1 MHGIFMAKNLIIV
14 ESPAKARTISKFLG
28 KEYSV
33 KASMGHVRDL
43 PSSMLGFD
51 PENGFAPQYVIS
63 KDKKKT
69 VAELKKQIDKKTEVY
84 LATDEDREG
93 EAISWHLLKA
103 LGLEKSPVK
112 RIVFHEITKS
122 AILSALENP
131 REVDKQLVNA
141 QQARRILDRAV
152 GYELSPLLWK
162 KIKPGLSAGRVQSVS
177 VYILVEREK
186 EIRKFKP
193 EEYWKIR
200 AEFSEFSAELK
211 KLDGKPAKVVNE
223 TEAKAIESSVK
234 QGDFVVHEID
244 ERMTNR
250 NPGAPF
256 TTSTIQQEASVKL
269 GFSVKRTMAVAQQ
282 LYEGNFDNPDY
293 NGGLITYMRTDS
305 VVLAKQALTQAQE
318 VIDSEYG
325 SKFGLKEPRFFRNRS
340 TNAQEAHE
348 AIRPVDFS
356 LKPSTVKGSLSSDQ
370 YRLYSLVWKRALA
383 SQMSVAEIARTTI
396 KIEAGANKECLFE
409 AQGQRVVFPG
419 FLQAYTEGTDDPEE
433 SMSEKDV
440 ILPKVEKD
448 QVLTVKDQKYTLVHE
463 DGTEE
468 EIEGPVKREQ
478 FFTKP
483 PPRYTEASLVKKMES
498 EGIGRPS
505 TFAPTIST
513 IQDRGYVEVTPEKRL
528 KPTSIGEV
536 VTDFLRDHFS
546 EIVNLGFTAKIE
558 RNFDRIAN
566 GEENW
571 VEMIGNFYEPFHQ
584 RVGEKD
590 EFVTRAEVL
599 KRRELGTDS
608 ESGKPVSVS
617 IGKFGPMVQIGTYED
632 EEKPRFASLPSNLN
646 LNEVTYEEA
655 MKCFALPRTLG
666 NYESGEEIIV
676 NNGRYGAYVRMGK
689 DFFSLPEGEDPLN
702 TSLEAAHEI
711 IREGLEKKEKNTIH
725 DFGEIRVINGRFGP
739 YIKSGKKNYKIPKGV
754 EPEKLDELACQKIIA
769 EAPHSK
775 GNKGGKRRFIKK
787 GTAA

>member
-1 MHGIFMAKNLIIV
+1 MAKNLIVV

-28 KEYSV
+28 EDYFV
-33 KASMGHVRDL
+33 TASMGHVREL
-43 PSSMLGFD
+43 PSSALGFD
-51 PENGFAPQYVIS
+51 HENDFAPQYEIP

-69 VAELKKQIDKKTEVY
+69 VAELKKQINSKTEVY

-93 EAISWHLLKA
+93 EAISWHLLEA
-103 LGLEKSPVK
+103 LGLEKRPVK

-122 AILSALENP
+122 AILNALEKP
-131 REVDKQLVNA
+131 REVDQQLVDA

-177 VYILVEREK
+177 VHILVEREK
-186 EIRKFKP
+186 EIRKFEP

-200 AEFSEFSAELK
+200 AEFAGFSAELK

-223 TEAKAIESSVK
+223 TEAKLIEYSLK
-234 QGDFVVHEID
+234 QGNFSVSVID
-244 ERMTNR
+244 ERMAKR

-269 GFSVKRTMAVAQQ
+269 GFSVKRTMVVAQQ
-282 LYEGNFDNPDY
+282 LYEGNFNIPDY
-293 NGGLITYMRTDS
+293 SGGLITYMRTDS
-305 VVLAKQALTQAQE
+305 VVLANQALMQAQE
-318 VIDSEYG
+318 VIGSEYG
-325 SKFGLKEPRFFRNRS
+325 SKFGLKQPRFFKNRS

-356 LKPSTVKGSLSSDQ
+356 LKPSAVKESLSSDQ
-370 YRLYSLVWKRALA
+370 FRLYSLVWKRALA
-383 SQMSVAEIARTTI
+383 SQMSAAEIARTTL
-396 KIEAGANKECLFE
+396 KIEAGVKRECLFE

-419 FLQAYTEGTDDPEE
+419 FLQAYSEGKNDVDEAVR
-433 SMSEKDV
+433 EKDV

-448 QVLTVKDQKYTLVHE
+448 QILPLKKLNL
-463 DGTEE
+463 
-468 EIEGPVKREQ
+468 EQ
-478 FFTKP
+478 LFTKP

-505 TFAPTIST
+505 TYAPTIST

-536 VTDFLRDHFS
+536 VTDFLTNHFS

-571 VEMIGNFYEPFHQ
+571 VEMIANFYQPFHQ

-590 EFVTRAEVL
+590 ESVTRAEVL
-599 KRRELGTDS
+599 KRRELGTDP

-617 IGKFGPMVQIGTYED
+617 IGKFGPMVQIGTRED

-646 LNEVTYEEA
+646 LNEVTFEEA
-655 MKCFALPRTLG
+655 MECFALPLTLG
-666 NYESGEEIIV
+666 THESGEEIIV
-676 NNGRYGAYVRMGK
+676 NNGRYGPYVRLGK
-689 DFFSLPEGEDPLN
+689 DFFSLPKGEDPLKTN
-702 TSLEAAHEI
+702 IETALEI
-711 IREGLEKKEKNTIH
+711 IREGLEKKAKSTIH
-725 DFGEIRVINGRFGP
+725 DFGEIRVIDGRFGP
-739 YIKSGKKNYKIPKGV
+739 YIKSGKSNYKIPKGV
-754 EPEKLDELACQKIIA
+754 EPETLDEAACLKIIA
-769 EAPHSK
+769 ETPPSK
-775 GNKGGKRRFIKK
+775 GRKGVKRKFTKK
-787 GTAA
+787 EASA

>member
-1 MHGIFMAKNLIIV
+1 MAKNLIIV

-28 KEYSV
+28 EDYFV
-33 KASMGHVRDL
+33 TASMGHVRDL
-43 PSSMLGFD
+43 PSSVLGFD
-51 PENGFAPQYVIS
+51 PENDFAPQYEIP

-69 VAELKKQIDKKTEVY
+69 VAELKKQINSKTEVY

-93 EAISWHLLKA
+93 EAISWHLFEA
-103 LGLEKSPVK
+103 LGLEKRPVK

-122 AILSALENP
+122 AILNALEKP
-131 REVDKQLVNA
+131 REVDQQLVDA

-177 VYILVEREK
+177 VHILVEREK
-186 EIRKFKP
+186 EIRKFEP

-200 AEFSEFSAELK
+200 AEFAEFTAELK

-223 TEAKAIESSVK
+223 TEAKSIEDSLK
-234 QGDFVVHEID
+234 QGNFSVSVID
-244 ERMTNR
+244 ERMAKR

-269 GFSVKRTMAVAQQ
+269 GFSLKRTMVVAQQ
-282 LYEGNFDNPDY
+282 LYEGNFNIPDY
-293 NGGLITYMRTDS
+293 SGGLITYMRTDS
-305 VVLAKQALTQAQE
+305 VVLAKQALMQAQE
-318 VIDSEYG
+318 VIGSEYG
-325 SKFGLKEPRFFRNRS
+325 SKFGLKQPRFFKNRS

-356 LKPSTVKGSLSSDQ
+356 LKPSAVKESLSSDQ
-370 YRLYSLVWKRALA
+370 FRLYSLVWKRALA
-383 SQMSVAEIARTTI
+383 SQMSAAEIARTTL
-396 KIEAGANKECLFE
+396 KIEAGVKRECLFE

-419 FLQAYTEGTDDPEE
+419 FLLAYSEGKNDVDEAV
-433 SMSEKDV
+433 SEKDV

-448 QVLTVKDQKYTLVHE
+448 QILPLKKLNL
-463 DGTEE
+463 
-468 EIEGPVKREQ
+468 EQ
-478 FFTKP
+478 LFTKP

-505 TFAPTIST
+505 TYAPTIST

-536 VTDFLRDHFS
+536 VTDFLTNHFP

-571 VEMIGNFYEPFHQ
+571 VEMIANFYQPFHQ

-590 EFVTRAEVL
+590 ESVTRAEVL
-599 KRRELGTDS
+599 KRRELGTDLKA
-608 ESGKPVSVS
+608 GNLSV
-617 IGKFGPMVQIGTYED
+617 
-632 EEKPRFASLPSNLN
+632 
-646 LNEVTYEEA
+646 
-655 MKCFALPRTLG
+655 
-666 NYESGEEIIV
+666 
-676 NNGRYGAYVRMGK
+676 
-689 DFFSLPEGEDPLN
+689 
-702 TSLEAAHEI
+702 
-711 IREGLEKKEKNTIH
+711 
-725 DFGEIRVINGRFGP
+725 
-739 YIKSGKKNYKIPKGV
+739 
-754 EPEKLDELACQKIIA
+754 
-769 EAPHSK
+769 
-775 GNKGGKRRFIKK
+775 
-787 GTAA
+787 

>member
-1 MHGIFMAKNLIIV
+1 MAKNLIIV

-28 KEYSV
+28 EDYFV
-33 KASMGHVRDL
+33 TASMGHVRDL
-43 PSSMLGFD
+43 PSSVLGFD
-51 PENGFAPQYVIS
+51 PENDFAPQYEIP

-69 VAELKKQIDKKTEVY
+69 VAELKKQINSKTEVY

-93 EAISWHLLKA
+93 EAISWHLFEA
-103 LGLEKSPVK
+103 LGLEKRPVK

-122 AILSALENP
+122 AILNALEKP
-131 REVDKQLVNA
+131 REVDQQLVDA

-177 VYILVEREK
+177 VHILVEREK
-186 EIRKFKP
+186 EIRKFEP

-200 AEFSEFSAELK
+200 AEFAEFTAELK

-223 TEAKAIESSVK
+223 TEAKSIEDSLK
-234 QGDFVVHEID
+234 QGNFSVSVID
-244 ERMTNR
+244 ERMAKR

-269 GFSVKRTMAVAQQ
+269 GFSLKRTMVVAQQ
-282 LYEGNFDNPDY
+282 LYEGNFNIPDY
-293 NGGLITYMRTDS
+293 SGGLITYMRTDS
-305 VVLAKQALTQAQE
+305 VVLAKQALMQAQE

-325 SKFGLKEPRFFRNRS
+325 SKFGLKQPRFFKNRS

-356 LKPSTVKGSLSSDQ
+356 LKPSGVKESLSSDQ
-370 YRLYSLVWKRALA
+370 FRLYSLVWKRALA
-383 SQMSVAEIARTTI
+383 SQMSAAEIARTTL
-396 KIEAGANKECLFE
+396 KIEAGVKRECLFE

-419 FLQAYTEGTDDPEE
+419 FLLAYSEGKNDVDEAV
-433 SMSEKDV
+433 SEKDV

-448 QVLTVKDQKYTLVHE
+448 QILPLKKLNL
-463 DGTEE
+463 
-468 EIEGPVKREQ
+468 EQ
-478 FFTKP
+478 LFTKP

-505 TFAPTIST
+505 TYAPTIST

-536 VTDFLRDHFS
+536 VTDFLTNHFS

-571 VEMIGNFYEPFHQ
+571 VEMIANFYQPFHQ

-590 EFVTRAEVL
+590 ESVTRAEVL
-599 KRRELGTDS
+599 KRRELGTDP

-617 IGKFGPMVQIGTYED
+617 IGKFGPMVQIGTRED
-632 EEKPRFASLPSNLN
+632 EEKPRFASLPSDLN
-646 LNEVTYEEA
+646 LNEVTFEEA
-655 MKCFALPRTLG
+655 MECFALPLTLG
-666 NYESGEEIIV
+666 THESGEEIIV
-676 NNGRYGAYVRMGK
+676 NNGRYGPYVRLGK
-689 DFFSLPEGEDPLN
+689 EFFSLPKGEDPLKTN
-702 TSLEAAHEI
+702 IETALEI
-711 IREGLEKKEKNTIH
+711 IREGLEKKAKSTIH
-725 DFGEIRVINGRFGP
+725 DFGEIRVIDGRFGP
-739 YIKSGKKNYKIPKGV
+739 YIKSGKSNYKIPKGV
-754 EPEKLDELACQKIIA
+754 EPETLDEAACLKIIA
-769 EAPHSK
+769 ETPSSK
-775 GNKGGKRRFIKK
+775 GRKGGKRKFTKK
-787 GTAA
+787 EASA

>member
-1 MHGIFMAKNLIIV
+1 MAKNLIIV

-28 KEYSV
+28 EDYFV
-33 KASMGHVRDL
+33 TASMGHVRDL
-43 PSSMLGFD
+43 PSSVLGFD
-51 PENGFAPQYVIS
+51 PENDFAPQYEIP

-69 VAELKKQIDKKTEVY
+69 VAELKKQINSKTEVY

-93 EAISWHLLKA
+93 EAISWHLLEA
-103 LGLEKSPVK
+103 LGLEKRPVK

-122 AILSALENP
+122 AILNALEKP
-131 REVDKQLVNA
+131 REVDQQLVDA

-177 VYILVEREK
+177 VHILVEREK
-186 EIRKFKP
+186 EIRKFEP

-200 AEFSEFSAELK
+200 AEFAEFTAELK

-223 TEAKAIESSVK
+223 TEAKSIEDSLK
-234 QGDFVVHEID
+234 QGNFSVSVID
-244 ERMTNR
+244 ERMAKR

-269 GFSVKRTMAVAQQ
+269 GFSLKRTMVVAQQ
-282 LYEGNFDNPDY
+282 LYEGNFNIPDY
-293 NGGLITYMRTDS
+293 SGGLITYMRTDS
-305 VVLAKQALTQAQE
+305 VVLANQALMQAQE
-318 VIDSEYG
+318 VIGSEYG
-325 SKFGLKEPRFFRNRS
+325 SKFGLKQPRFFKNRS

-356 LKPSTVKGSLSSDQ
+356 LKPSAVKESLSSDQ
-370 YRLYSLVWKRALA
+370 FRLYSLVWKRALA
-383 SQMSVAEIARTTI
+383 SQMSAAEIARTTL
-396 KIEAGANKECLFE
+396 KIEAGVKRECLFE

-419 FLQAYTEGTDDPEE
+419 FLLAYSEGKNDVDEAV
-433 SMSEKDV
+433 SEKDV
-440 ILPKVEKD
+440 ILPKVEKG
-448 QVLTVKDQKYTLVHE
+448 QILPLKKLNL
-463 DGTEE
+463 
-468 EIEGPVKREQ
+468 EQ
-478 FFTKP
+478 LFTKP

-505 TFAPTIST
+505 TYAPTIST

-536 VTDFLRDHFS
+536 VTDFLTNHFP

-571 VEMIGNFYEPFHQ
+571 VEMIANFYQPFHQ

-590 EFVTRAEVL
+590 ESVTRAEVL
-599 KRRELGTDS
+599 KRRELGTDP

-617 IGKFGPMVQIGTYED
+617 IGKFGPMVQIGTRED

-646 LNEVTYEEA
+646 LNEVTFEEA
-655 MKCFALPRTLG
+655 MECFALPLTLG
-666 NYESGEEIIV
+666 THESG
-676 NNGRYGAYVRMGK
+676 
-689 DFFSLPEGEDPLN
+689 
-702 TSLEAAHEI
+702 
-711 IREGLEKKEKNTIH
+711 
-725 DFGEIRVINGRFGP
+725 
-739 YIKSGKKNYKIPKGV
+739 
-754 EPEKLDELACQKIIA
+754 
-769 EAPHSK
+769 
-775 GNKGGKRRFIKK
+775 
-787 GTAA
+787 